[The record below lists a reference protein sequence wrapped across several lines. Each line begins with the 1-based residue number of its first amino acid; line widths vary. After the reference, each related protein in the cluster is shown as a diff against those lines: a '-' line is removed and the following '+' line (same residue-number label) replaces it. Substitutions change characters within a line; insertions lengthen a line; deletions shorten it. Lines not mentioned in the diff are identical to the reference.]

1 MATESR
7 THKSILNAR
16 MNLLFYVLVLAAT
29 FFSRRIFLEK
39 LGDDFI
45 GLTSTLANLLALL
58 NLAELGIGGA
68 IGYMLYKPLV
78 NEDKQQ
84 INEIVSV
91 LGYAYRK
98 IGWIVIAGASI
109 LAIFLPWILDKA
121 PFSNL
126 LVYFTYFSYLIS
138 AVLGYFINYR
148 QLLLNADQRQYVVT
162 AYYQSANIL
171 RLLIQMLVL
180 YKTANPYWWVTI
192 EISFSVIYS
201 LILNVRINKTYPWLR
216 TTLKEGKVLLKKY
229 PDFIKYI
236 KQIFVHKVSGTI
248 LFHLSPV
255 FIYAYTSLTV
265 VTFFTNYTLII
276 AKVQQLVSQLL
287 GSADAGV
294 GQLVAEGNTPQV
306 LKVFSEIFALRYWV
320 ASVLVGALWFTINPF
335 ISLWVGAEYVL
346 PAGTV
351 ALILLNLF
359 IMFTRICESFISAY
373 GLFYDTWAP
382 ITEAALNAGF
392 SILLGYLWGLN
403 GVLLGTTCSM
413 LAIVTIWKPYFL
425 FSKGFKLSVWLYWK
439 RVTRHL
445 AILIPLLGLVCF
457 FNHIVA
463 FNPAVHGWKG
473 WILYASAMTALMSIL
488 FWAGLYFF
496 TDGMRTLTFRLLA
509 MVRNRLRKNQP

>member
-1 MATESR
+1 MGQESR
-7 THKSILNAR
+7 ALKSILNAR
-16 MNLLFYVLVLAAT
+16 MNLLFYVLVLAVT

-39 LGDDFI
+39 LGADFV
-45 GLTSTLANLLALL
+45 GLTTTLSNLLGLL

-98 IGWIVIAGASI
+98 IGWIVIAGASL
-109 LAIFLPWILDKA
+109 LAFFLPWILDSTH
-121 PFSNL
+121 FSNL
-126 LVYFTYFSYLIS
+126 LIYFTFLGYLIS

-192 EISFSVIYS
+192 EISFSIIYS
-201 LILNVRINKTYPWLR
+201 LILNLRINKAYPWLK
-216 TTLKEGKVLLKKY
+216 TTLKDGKNLLKKY
-229 PDFIKYI
+229 PNFIKYT
-236 KQIFVHKVSGTI
+236 KQIFVHKIGATA
-248 LFHLSPV
+248 LFNLSPV
-255 FIYAYTSLTV
+255 FVYAYTSLAIV
-265 VTFFTNYTLII
+265 AYYTNYTLII
-276 AKVQQLVSQLL
+276 AKIQLLVSQLL

-306 LKVFSEIFALRYWV
+306 LKVFAEIFALRYWV
-320 ASVLVGALWFTINPF
+320 AAVLVGALWLAINPF

-346 PAGTV
+346 PTTTV

-359 IMFTRICESFISAY
+359 IMFTRVADTFNAAY
-373 GLFYDTWAP
+373 GLFYDIWAP

-392 SILLGYLWGLN
+392 SILLGHFWGLN
-403 GVLLGTTCSM
+403 GVLLGTTLSM
-413 LAIVTIWKPYFL
+413 LAIVVIWKPYFL
-425 FSKGFKLSVWLYWK
+425 YSKGFHLSVWHYWK
-439 RVTRHL
+439 RVARHL
-445 AILIPLLGLVCF
+445 AILIPLFAGVCLID
-457 FNHIVA
+457 HIVA
-463 FNPAVHGWKG
+463 FDPSAHGWGG
-473 WILYASAMTALMSIL
+473 WLLYASVITSVMACL
-488 FWAGLYFF
+488 FWAGLYFL
-496 TDGMRTLTFRLLA
+496 TDGMRTLTQRLYT
-509 MVRNRLRKNQP
+509 MVCNRFFK